1 MKNNHLLYL
10 LEVILGMILMVGVF
24 LISVRVDLK
33 AAQRTLSS
41 TVSYIKEQCNQYE
54 RLNLAAETKSMMRMI
69 ESVNQINHALTDS
82 IYYDNKEEISE
93 EMLEEWGRD
102 SYVTGAL
109 LLDKDG
115 TVKVSL
121 EN

>member
-54 RLNLAAETKSMMRMI
+54 RLNLAAETK
-69 ESVNQINHALTDS
+69 V
-82 IYYDNKEEISE
+82 
-93 EMLEEWGRD
+93 
-102 SYVTGAL
+102 
-109 LLDKDG
+109 
-115 TVKVSL
+115 
-121 EN
+121 